1 MNTITALKNSLEVF
15 DSRLNKA
22 KQRIGEFKDRY
33 FEINESEEQKKK
45 TMEKK
50 RKKPKEIMRHKQS
63 K

>member
-45 TMEKK
+45 PW
-50 RKKPKEIMRHKQS
+50 RKKEKSLRKL
-63 K
+63 